1 MFLPSSSGPP
11 LKIGL
16 IRSSSIGDVVLATS
30 CLHLLAKLK
39 MPVEVTWIGRNP
51 SLELVA
57 KAFPGVRC
65 LPLSEGDQGFD
76 LLEELKELHL
86 LVDLQGNLRTR
97 MLARKFKN
105 TWKKPVYTNPRFGML
120 RRKLV
125 LEARIRGRRSSL
137 PLRSGKKEFKQYR
150 TMADTLRSALEQ
162 HLPPELR
169 NDLSG
174 IDPFPDFTMGP
185 EHAPKPW
192 MKELNFG
199 CWLVVAAGAS
209 YEAKR
214 APLDMLAKIISRI
227 RDRYYQIRGNSELP
241 LGLLFLGDQNDRQF
255 SLKLLDLLGWN
266 EPVLNMAGSLSLW
279 ESAQAL
285 HGRACLLTN
294 DSSLA
299 HIAEAVGTPST
310 VLFGPTVEQFGFAPR
325 MELSRGFSVPL
336 GCRPCSR
343 HGQTRCRYGDQLCF
357 SGLPVEDISGY
368 VVSLLVRKIHKPG
381 GTPP

>member
-11 LKIGL
+11 LKIGI

-30 CLHLLAKLK
+30 CLHLLEKLH
-39 MPVEVTWIGRNP
+39 MPVEITWIGRNP
-51 SLELVA
+51 SLELIA
-57 KAFPGVRC
+57 KAFPAVRC

-76 LLEELKELHL
+76 LIDALKELHF
-86 LVDLQGNLRTR
+86 LVDLQGNLRSR
-97 MLARKFKN
+97 MLARKFKSV
-105 TWKKPVYTNPRFGML
+105 WKKPVYTNPRFGMH

-125 LEARIRGRRSSL
+125 FEARLRGRRSPL
-137 PLRSGKKEFKQYR
+137 PAVSRRAVTKQYR
-150 TMADTLRSALEQ
+150 TMANTLQMALEQ
-162 HLPPELR
+162 QLPPELR

-174 IDPFPDFTMGP
+174 FDPFPRFGTISDHPT
-185 EHAPKPW
+185 KPW

-199 CWLVVAAGAS
+199 CWLAVAAGAS

-214 APLDMLAKIISRI
+214 APLGVLAKIVSRT

-241 LGLLFLGDQNDRQF
+241 LGLLFLGDQNDRQT

-266 EPVLNMAGSLSLW
+266 DPVLNMAGNLSLW

-343 HGQTRCRYGDQLCF
+343 HGQARCRYGDQLCF
-357 SGLPVEDISGY
+357 SSLPVEDISGY
-368 VVSLLVRKIHKPG
+368 VVNLLVRKIHKPG
-381 GTPP
+381 GATP